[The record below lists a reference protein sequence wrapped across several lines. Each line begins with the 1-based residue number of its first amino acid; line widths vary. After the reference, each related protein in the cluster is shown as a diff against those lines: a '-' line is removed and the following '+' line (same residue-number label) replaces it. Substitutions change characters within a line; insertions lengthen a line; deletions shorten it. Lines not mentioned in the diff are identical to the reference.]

1 MLYQVS
7 GVLEVAHPIIVALRD
22 GEVIGELYVM
32 IPPVLHARAGIRVA
46 TQDRYDISLERK
58 YMLFCFS
65 YCLLLV
71 FRGKFFL

>member
-7 GVLEVAHPIIVALRD
+7 GVLEVAHPIVVALRD
-22 GEVIGELYVM
+22 GEVIGELDVL

-65 YCLLLV
+65 HCLLLL
-71 FRGKFFL
+71 FRGEFLL